1 MANVDEPQQT
11 PRQRERKSASDRLH
25 AWVSDPDVALIVTVF
40 ADACLA
46 LGAFT
51 LSFDALRELA
61 LAAGLRSELVWIWPL
76 VVDGFMVVSTIN
88 AVVLSERI
96 PRAAWYPAI
105 ALIVFAMVSIAGNG
119 LHAARHADT
128 DVISVPVAA
137 VVSAIPAVALLI
149 ISHLIVVLL
158 MARRRSP
165 MHVHHRGAMAAAGG
179 RALEAPTGRSRLADR
194 DDDPEERGHR
204 FAPADRPPAVPV
216 SNRTDLDAL
225 AAWVRAE
232 TLAGR
237 AVTGDDV
244 AARIGMS
251 SATGR
256 RRLRAIRA
264 ELPDVAA
271 EFARRGNGRWP
282 SDGTR

>member
-1 MANVDEPQQT
+1 M
-11 PRQRERKSASDRLH
+11 
-25 AWVSDPDVALIVTVF
+25 SDPDLALIVTVF
-40 ADACLA
+40 ADVVLA

-61 LAAGLRSELVWIWPL
+61 LAAGLRPELVWIWPL

-96 PRAAWYPAI
+96 PRAAWYPGI
-105 ALIVFAMVSIAGNG
+105 ALVVFAMVSVAGNG

-165 MHVHHRGAMAAAGG
+165 GAADRSGPTAYDTSDDGIG
-179 RALEAPTGRSRLADR
+179 RATGPARPSDR
-194 DDDPEERGHR
+194 
-204 FAPADRPPAVPV
+204 A
-216 SNRTDLDAL
+216 LDARPDSAREPASSGAWDGPRRTWGDADSL
-225 AAWVRAE
+225 AAWVASE
-232 TLAGR
+232 TQAGR
-237 AVTGDDV
+237 TVTGDDV

-264 ELPDVAA
+264 ALPDVATDLA
-271 EFARRGNGRWP
+271 QHGNGRWP
-282 SDGTR
+282 ADGTS

>member
-1 MANVDEPQQT
+1 MSMVDEPRRT
-11 PRQRERKSASDRLH
+11 LGTGERKSASERLH

-40 ADACLA
+40 ADVCLA

-128 DVISVPVAA
+128 AVISVPVAA

-158 MARRRSP
+158 MARRRGP
-165 MHVHHRGAMAAAGG
+165 GQADPGRAAAGG
-179 RALEAPTGRSRLADR
+179 QPLEALTGRSNPGRQV
-194 DDDPEERGHR
+194 DDTGERGNR
-204 FAPADRPPAVPV
+204 FASGDPSAIPV
-216 SNRTDLDAL
+216 SNRADLDSL
-225 AAWVRAE
+225 TAWVRAE

-237 AVTGDDV
+237 SVTGEDV

-264 ELPDVAA
+264 EFPDVAT
-271 EFARRGNGRWP
+271 ELARRGNGMRP
-282 SDGTR
+282 ADGTS

>member
-1 MANVDEPQQT
+1 MPKVVEPQQT
-11 PRQRERKSASDRLH
+11 LQQGERTSASDRLH

-88 AVVLSERI
+88 AVVLSERV
-96 PRAAWYPAI
+96 PRVAWYPAI

-158 MARRRSP
+158 MARRRGP
-165 MHVHHRGAMAAAGG
+165 GHADPCGAAAGG
-179 RALEAPTGRSRLADR
+179 RPLDVLTMEPEPEGSVDGTGG
-194 DDDPEERGHR
+194 RGHR
-204 FAPADRPPAVPV
+204 FASADGPSVVPV
-216 SNRTDLDAL
+216 STRADLDSL
-225 AAWVRAE
+225 SAWVRAE

-237 AVTGDDV
+237 SVTGDDV

-256 RRLRAIRA
+256 RRLQAIRA
-264 ELPDVAA
+264 ELPDVAS
-271 EFARRGNGRWP
+271 ELARRGRGRRP
-282 SDGTR
+282 ADGTS